1 MKNIEQIL
9 ADAGVEV
16 TEEQKSAI
24 TKGLAENYKTLAD
37 YDKQKRKLETAET
50 DRDNLKQQLEDAQ
63 ETLKGFDGVDVTKM
77 NKDIEEW
84 KKRAETAEKDAEQK
98 ILRRDQSD
106 WLKQK
111 LGAEGYDV
119 KSPRVRK
126 SLMQDIMDVE
136 NGLKWKDGQFLGL
149 DDYMKSEKE
158 KDPTLYL
165 TKEEKEAE
173 NAGKQ
178 AAAEVPKFTDRAD
191 GKQEPAKEA
200 KVIPKVW

>member
-63 ETLKGFDGVDVTKM
+63 ETLKGFDGVDVAKM

-126 SLMQDIMDVE
+126 SLMQDIMDTE

-165 TKEEKEAE
+165 TQEEKEAE
-173 NAGKQ
+173 KAGKQ
-178 AAAEVPKFTDRAD
+178 AATEVPKFTDKAD
-191 GKQEPAKEA
+191 GKQEPAKET
-200 KVIPKVW
+200 KVIPKIW